1 MAVLKSMKK
10 GTNVI
15 KFNSIYYLYNMCNK
29 TGKIYRNYLKFYLIK
44 YFIGR
49 KHINKA

>member
-1 MAVLKSMKK
+1 MALLKSMKK
-10 GTNVI
+10 GTNMI
-15 KFNSIYYLYNMCNK
+15 KFDSIYYLYNMYNK
-29 TGKIYRNYLKFYLIK
+29 TGKIYRNYLIK